1 MVIYLAQLDSELAKI
16 KKINY
21 HAIYQNVEYC
31 TGVYEIA
38 FNDILKKLDGFRL
51 MLQEALEIG
60 IKNIEEF
67 RQLKIEEMKAYR

>member
-51 MLQEALEIG
+51 MLQEAL
-60 IKNIEEF
+60 
-67 RQLKIEEMKAYR
+67 